1 MMDSLCVFIFTST
14 VTQWVAKN
22 KYFFCF
28 LHADSE
34 DSEQTGDQTGWLPRP
49 IQVFDG
55 HKALIIGAHI
65 RKLVST

>member
-1 MMDSLCVFIFTST
+1 MCFYLYLTNT

-22 KYFFCF
+22 ICF

-49 IQVFDG
+49 IQVFAG

-65 RKLVST
+65 RTLVST